1 MAGYAL
7 EWIKAGTVLAAL
19 IGIATTLYIGQRQ
32 AETAQSTADRQS
44 KDAEESRAADR
55 FDKALSR
62 LAERD
67 NPGARMSGVAGLRLF
82 LIDSRPTHQ
91 REALHYLV
99 TLLGEEKSPEVQ
111 QVFLDAFTDARLFT
125 QEAKDD
131 ALRTAIEID
140 RSLTEV
146 VINQLTKQKESAK
159 QALLAKYLDKKI
171 EDLPSSFS
179 YSYNNVISLTFL
191 QKMGLSSIDYKRL
204 FYDPAARDLGPHSA
218 QTNTLDY
225 VDLINMLVSAGARN
239 VSNNWTNI
247 YCQKCD
253 FTPVVDMSGAHF
265 DESFLAGA
273 NFSHV
278 KLRGATF
285 RDADLGE
292 TNFFSS
298 DLTDGDLSWTYSISK
313 LSNAVLNA
321 TRYRPFST
329 FPYLECATLNGTN
342 LNNLPLVLIW
352 RQFFGA
358 HDDSPPKSSVFVKL
372 PRMAFRKFDTT
383 TILKRLGIRI
393 MSDFMGTYY
402 DALPPD
408 SKKRFEDAFS
418 ELWFNWPV
426 PFVDFKRGQSYSYG
440 DISLDDEHKK
450 VDLFRHAQVTLIYGP
465 GAINAVNDL
474 AKPIFTEALA
484 QPFWQAIPVTKK
496 IISESE
502 VPAASAGHF
511 RLSPVV
517 PKKYDCSESSPRE
530 TPELEISVSGP
541 DAPG

>member
-1 MAGYAL
+1 MSTEPTWNDDPRGSAPSQAYNKDSDEKTIREDVENDDLTIAKTTLEIAKLKQELKKDTLEERSLTRQLSWQGTAL

-191 QKMGLSSIDYKRL
+191 PK
-204 FYDPAARDLGPHSA
+204 
-218 QTNTLDY
+218 
-225 VDLINMLVSAGARN
+225 
-239 VSNNWTNI
+239 
-247 YCQKCD
+247 
-253 FTPVVDMSGAHF
+253 
-265 DESFLAGA
+265 
-273 NFSHV
+273 
-278 KLRGATF
+278 
-285 RDADLGE
+285 
-292 TNFFSS
+292 
-298 DLTDGDLSWTYSISK
+298 
-313 LSNAVLNA
+313 
-321 TRYRPFST
+321 
-329 FPYLECATLNGTN
+329 NGI
-342 LNNLPLVLIW
+342 V
-352 RQFFGA
+352 
-358 HDDSPPKSSVFVKL
+358 
-372 PRMAFRKFDTT
+372 
-383 TILKRLGIRI
+383 
-393 MSDFMGTYY
+393 
-402 DALPPD
+402 
-408 SKKRFEDAFS
+408 
-418 ELWFNWPV
+418 
-426 PFVDFKRGQSYSYG
+426 
-440 DISLDDEHKK
+440 
-450 VDLFRHAQVTLIYGP
+450 
-465 GAINAVNDL
+465 
-474 AKPIFTEALA
+474 
-484 QPFWQAIPVTKK
+484 
-496 IISESE
+496 
-502 VPAASAGHF
+502 
-511 RLSPVV
+511 
-517 PKKYDCSESSPRE
+517 
-530 TPELEISVSGP
+530 
-541 DAPG
+541 